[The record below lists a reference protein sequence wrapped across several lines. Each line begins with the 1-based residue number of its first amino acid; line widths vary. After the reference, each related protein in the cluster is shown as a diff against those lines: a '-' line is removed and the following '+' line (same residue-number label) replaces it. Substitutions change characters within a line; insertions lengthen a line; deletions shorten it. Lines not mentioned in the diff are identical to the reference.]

1 MSFEHQTHR
10 QKTGHCSLTE
20 KIQMVELKANA
31 KSIPSISEE
40 LNRDETTV
48 RRWLKRWKSERA
60 VDVRPRSGRKREM
73 SELDEVKMLFF
84 LQTNQSATLREIRTK
99 VDLKCSLRTINE
111 YIKANKVHSFNA
123 PLKPSHFPHHLAARL
138 SFAKFVKKWSLSK
151 WERVIFSDESS
162 FRNHRSCARK
172 VWRMRGV
179 EGPVQA
185 SMFAATKEIRIN
197 VWGAISVDGIF
208 SLKKVANKFDGL
220 MYLNVLEEV
229 MTRLSQEKPTFI
241 WMQDNASIHE
251 RGEVLDFFEHH
262 EIPRLRWPAR
272 SPDLNPIENLW
283 GLITKKLDVLVDAD
297 GEATTEDEL
306 WRRVQRCAN
315 QIPIEVFKNLY
326 ESLLKRVKLVIEKDG
341 FYTKY

>member
-1 MSFEHQTHR
+1 MSLELQTHR
-10 QKTGHCSLTE
+10 QTTGHCSLAE
-20 KIQMVELKANA
+20 KIKMIELKANG
-31 KSIPSISEE
+31 KPISSISEE
-40 LNRDETTV
+40 MNRDEMTV
-48 RRWLKRWKSERA
+48 RRWLTRWKNESA
-60 VDVRPRSGRKREM
+60 VEVRPRSGRKRKM
-73 SELDEVKMLFF
+73 SELDEAKMLVF
-84 LQTNQSATLREIRTK
+84 LQTNQSATLREIKTK
-99 VDLKCSLRTINE
+99 VELECSLRTIND
-111 YIKANKVHSFNA
+111 YLKANKVHSFNA
-123 PLKPSHFPHHLAARL
+123 PLKPSHFPHHLVARL

-179 EGPVQA
+179 EGSVKA

-220 MYLNVLEEV
+220 MYLHVLEEV
-229 MTRLSQEKPTFI
+229 MPQLSQKRPTFI

-251 RGEVLDFFEHH
+251 RGEVLDYFEHN
-262 EIPRLRWPAR
+262 EIPRLMWPAR

-283 GLITKKLDVLVDAD
+283 GYITRKLDAMVDAN

-306 WRRVQRCAN
+306 WQRVQRCAN
-315 QIPIEVFKNLY
+315 ETSTQFFKNLY

-341 FYTKY
+341 FFTKY